1 MRVKNTMGLLRAAIE
16 LEQQK
21 QNNKTTTTTTTTTKK
36 QRDKQTKIKQSRGS
50 QCSSGGSGLRAGI
63 DSFLPFLFLPRDILR
78 PSSGLTGYYASH
90 V

>member
-1 MRVKNTMGLLRAAIE
+1 MGLLRAAIE

-50 QCSSGGSGLRAGI
+50 QCSSGGSGL
-63 DSFLPFLFLPRDILR
+63 
-78 PSSGLTGYYASH
+78 
-90 V
+90 